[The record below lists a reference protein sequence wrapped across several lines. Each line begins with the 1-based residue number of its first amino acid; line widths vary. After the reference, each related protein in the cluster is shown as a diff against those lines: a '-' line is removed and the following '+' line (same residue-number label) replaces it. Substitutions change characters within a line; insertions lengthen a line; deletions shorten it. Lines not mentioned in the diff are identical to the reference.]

1 MDENDI
7 QIDREALVRVFVA
20 EAGENLCAMEQGL
33 MALESRP
40 EDGELVH
47 GLFRAVHTLKGSA
60 SLVGFDAVRDLAHEL
75 EALLERVRAR
85 ELQAGPA
92 LVTLLLGAVDVLR
105 TAVAEAAAGRT
116 AATPETEAFR
126 EQVRRAA
133 GGEGAAAKAPG
144 SAPAV
149 GAAPAAAHRSLRVD
163 VWKLDRMLDLA
174 GEIAIARG
182 RFADML
188 ERRTSLTVDE
198 ILEAHREADRL
209 HLDLQ
214 DLIMKARMVPVGP
227 VFQQHLRTV
236 RDIAA
241 AQGKQV
247 RLILEGEDVEVD
259 TAVVEHVRDP
269 LTHMVRNALDHG
281 IERPEER
288 RRLGKDLVGRVTL
301 RAFHDGASLV
311 VEVEDD
317 GAGLDRARIASRAAA
332 LGLVADADQVG
343 EDEVLRLVFAPGL
356 STCEMVTEISGRG
369 VGMDVVRRNVE
380 ALRGS
385 VSIAS
390 EPGRGT
396 RITIRLPLTLAIIQ
410 GFQVAVG
417 QETYILPL
425 DAVVE
430 CLDLPAEDRGGD
442 GEGVLNLRGRPLPY
456 LRLGRH
462 LGLGAGP
469 AARESVVVVRDGP
482 ALAGLAVDALLGESQ
497 TVVKP
502 LGRLFRGVPGVSGSA
517 VLGSG
522 RVALILDV
530 PSLMREAL
538 QRPRTAPDRP
548 GTAAA
553 RPDHEFSRS

>member
-1 MDENDI
+1 MDESEI
-7 QIDREALVRVFVA
+7 QIDRQALVQAFVA

-33 MALESRP
+33 VSLESRP

-47 GLFRAVHTLKGSA
+47 GLFRAAHTLKGSA
-60 SLVGFDAVRDLAHEL
+60 SLVGFDAVRELAHEL
-75 EALLERVRAR
+75 EALLERVRGKA
-85 ELQAGPA
+85 LQPGPA
-92 LVTLLLGAVDVLR
+92 LVTLLLGSVDALR
-105 TAVAEAAAGRT
+105 AAVAEAAHGRV
-116 AATPETEAFR
+116 AATPELEAFR
-126 EQVRRAA
+126 DRIRRAA
-133 GGEGAAAKAPG
+133 ESAAEAPAGA

-149 GAAPAAAHRSLRVD
+149 KAAGAPAAAHHTLRVD

-209 HLDLQ
+209 YLDLQ

-227 VFQQHLRTV
+227 VFHQHLRTV

-247 RLILEGEDVEVD
+247 RLVLEGEDVEVD
-259 TAVVEHVRDP
+259 TAVVEHIRDP
-269 LTHMVRNALDHG
+269 LTHMVRNAIDHG
-281 IERPEER
+281 VERPEAR
-288 RRLGKDLVGRVTL
+288 REHGKDPVGRLTL
-301 RAFHDGASLV
+301 RAFHDGGSLV
-311 VEVEDD
+311 VQVEDD
-317 GAGLDRARIASRAAA
+317 GAGFDHARIASRAAA
-332 LGLVADADQVG
+332 LGLVEDAAQVG
-343 EDEVLRLVFAPGL
+343 EEEIRRLVFEPGL
-356 STCEMVTEISGRG
+356 STSETVTEISGRG

-385 VSIAS
+385 VSVES

-417 QETYILPL
+417 EDTYILPL

-430 CLDLPAEDRGGD
+430 CLDLPAEERA
-442 GEGVLNLRGRPLPY
+442 GEADGVLNLRGRPLPY
-456 LRLGRH
+456 LRLGRR
-462 LGLGAGP
+462 LGLGTEA

-482 ALAGLAVDALLGESQ
+482 AMAGLAVDALLGESQ

-502 LGRLFRGVPGVSGSA
+502 LGQLFRGVSGVSGSA

-530 PSLMREAL
+530 PALLREAL
-538 QRPRTAPDRP
+538 NRSRP
-548 GTAAA
+548 AASQA
-553 RPDHEFSRS
+553 QDAAEA